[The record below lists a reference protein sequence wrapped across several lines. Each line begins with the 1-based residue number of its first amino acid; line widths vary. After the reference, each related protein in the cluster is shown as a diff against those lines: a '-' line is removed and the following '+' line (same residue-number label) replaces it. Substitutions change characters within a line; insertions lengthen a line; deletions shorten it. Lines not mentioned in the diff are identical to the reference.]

1 MARKSVKIQ
10 RSKEIID
17 AFERCIAKWGLDG
30 ASLERIATESGIK
43 RPALRHFIGNRNE
56 LIIALVKS
64 MVGEYK
70 FAQSSMT
77 KILRKADRGPDEL
90 ISMLLF
96 QSDLT
101 SSSRILVLMNLYAA
115 APRYPKVQKELRDWY
130 KNYVNWTADRL
141 QEFKPKAD
149 KKLVKVVA
157 SGLIGI
163 AFNYASLSSLELDDD
178 QLEQAAQA
186 CRTLIGLLGK

>member
-17 AFERCIAKWGLDG
+17 AFERCISKWGLDG

-43 RPALRHFIGNRNE
+43 RPALRHFIGNRDE

-64 MVGEYK
+64 MVAEYK
-70 FAQSSMT
+70 FTQASMT
-77 KILRKADRGPDEL
+77 KILRKADRGPDEM

-101 SSSRILVLMNLYAA
+101 SPTRILVLMNLYAA

-130 KNYVNWTADRL
+130 KNYVSWTADRL
-141 QEFKPKAD
+141 LEFKPKAD
-149 KKLVKVVA
+149 KQLVKTVA

-163 AFNYASLSSLELDDD
+163 AFNYASLSPLDLDDAH
-178 QLEQAAQA
+178 LEQASDA

>member
-17 AFERCIAKWGLDG
+17 AFERCISKWGLDG
-30 ASLERIATESGIK
+30 ASLERIATESAIK
-43 RPALRHFIGNRNE
+43 RPALRHFIGNRDE

-64 MVGEYK
+64 MVAEYK

-77 KILRKADRGPDEL
+77 KILRKANRGPDEL
-90 ISMLLF
+90 ISMLLL

-101 SSSRILVLMNLYAA
+101 SANRILVLMNLYAA

-141 QEFKPKAD
+141 SEFKPKAD
-149 KKLVKVVA
+149 KKLVKIVA

-163 AFNYASLSSLELDDD
+163 AFNYASLSSLELDDA
-178 QLEQAAQA
+178 QQQQATDA

>member
-1 MARKSVKIQ
+1 MARKSVKVQ

-17 AFERCIAKWGLDG
+17 AFERCISKWGLDG
-30 ASLERIATESGIK
+30 ASLERIATESAIK
-43 RPALRHFIGNRNE
+43 RPALRHFIGNRDE

-64 MVGEYK
+64 MIAEYK

-77 KILRKADRGPDEL
+77 KILRKANRGPDEL
-90 ISMLLF
+90 ISMLLL

-101 SSSRILVLMNLYAA
+101 SASRILVLMNLYAA

-141 QEFKPKAD
+141 LEFKPKAD
-149 KKLVKVVA
+149 KKLVKTVA
-157 SGLIGI
+157 AGLIGI
-163 AFNYASLSSLELDDD
+163 AFNYASLSSLELDDA
-178 QLEQAAQA
+178 QQEQAADA